1 MNPAF
6 RLPPASRSAL
16 TPTRQLVRRLHRLI
30 GQRFQLTRKT
40 RTDGANIRKLVVATL
55 ESYPLPPAAEEGDY
69 RIVAGRR
76 KGLPRILREFLDTYI
91 VTTGASYNLQVWN
104 RNPAAD
110 SVQVEYRSGS
120 ALLASDA
127 RFALVRVSPNDF
139 TIRSIL
145 ILSPKYIERR
155 FGRFGRPT
163 VKQQLIITD
172 RARSECCAAS
182 PPIIFHPDSPE
193 TRHLLSSRIPRLSE
207 CRIHDSP
214 TPGQVVSLEVIR
226 DLAASNLIGLRI
238 PPGSTKNRGQ
248 ALEAATAQL
257 LGYGMREDDLLAGGY
272 PDIPHQALEIK
283 IQDAPTV
290 DLGRY
295 SPQFVEDVPSCPAF
309 TTGSIRYLIALTDE
323 SSSRIKGIV
332 VAPGSALGAHFTFVA
347 NTSFKCQRSIPMEFF
362 DRFSG
367 TVACD
372 P

>member
-238 PPGSTKNRGQ
+238 PP
-248 ALEAATAQL
+248 EAPRTGARRWRRRLLSCSDTAC
-257 LGYGMREDDLLAGGY
+257 GDDLLAGGY